1 MTTKEQ
7 AKKILDS
14 IPLEDREKE
23 TAKRFKESKERLN
36 EANKE
41 YKEQEKKVLECQS
54 LLLSKASK
62 KHKAQAQQAIN
73 HVNKLIRELR
83 KGGNHLDTIKKL
95 NDLRL

>member
-23 TAKRFKESKERLN
+23 TAKRFKDSKERLN

-41 YKEQEKKVLECQS
+41 YKEQEKKVLECQQI
-54 LLLSKASK
+54 LLSKANK
-62 KHKAQAQQAIN
+62 KDKPQVQQAIN

>member
-7 AKKILDS
+7 AKKILDN

-41 YKEQEKKVLECQS
+41 YKEQEKKVLEVQS

-62 KHKAQAQQAIN
+62 KDKGQAQQAIN